1 MTAYFNKSS
10 QTEKRR
16 LLRRKQ
22 TNSEKIL
29 WIQLRDRRFHNIKFR
44 RQYSVASYVLD
55 FYSSEKELAIEID
68 GGIHLSPGQI
78 KYDKLRQEQIEG
90 LNIKFLRFTSE
101 DVESNLDQILEQITT
116 FCNSNNL

>member
-1 MTAYFNKSS
+1 MTTYFNKSS

-16 LLRRKQ
+16 LLRKKQ
-22 TNSEKIL
+22 TSSEKIL
-29 WIQLRDRRFHNIKFR
+29 WFQLRDRRFHNIKFR

-68 GGIHLSPGQI
+68 GGIHLSPNQI
-78 KYDKLRQEQIEG
+78 KYDKLRQEQIESLG
-90 LNIKFLRFTSE
+90 IQFLRFSDK
-101 DVESNLDQILEQITT
+101 DVETNLEKILEQIAT